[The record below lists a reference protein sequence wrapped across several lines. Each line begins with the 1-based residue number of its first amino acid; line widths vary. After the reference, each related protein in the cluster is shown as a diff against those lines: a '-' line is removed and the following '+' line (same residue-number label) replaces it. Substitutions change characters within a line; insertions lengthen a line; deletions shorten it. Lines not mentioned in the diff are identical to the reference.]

1 MKIIK
6 LKSAPIFKIDSQRGM
21 SILEVLIGIVIL
33 SFLML
38 GVYSIVDNSTATKE
52 KVVKEDR
59 EFMQAQAALYRIET
73 DFSYLYSPL
82 FSSTY
87 STASK
92 DDSSDAAAGG
102 KSASRSLGDRYKN
115 FTKSGQPI
123 PTIELTKEAVSF
135 MTAGHQRKYA
145 DTKEAKFAW
154 VKYQLVADT
163 DGLFKIQRLLSPE
176 NPFGAYYD
184 WDKIR
189 PITLLRGVK
198 DWEVSFWSEK
208 LTKFTENL
216 DDLTVKDAPRSLK
229 IIITGIDNTKNEYTM
244 TRIVR
249 VIWPFYNSEKDE
261 IEMKKTA
268 DENRAAGNV
277 SPDSDGNDGGNP
289 GPGDGE

>member
-1 MKIIK
+1 MKTIK
-6 LKSAPIFKIDSQRGM
+6 LKSAPTFKKSTQVGM
-21 SILEVLIGIVIL
+21 TILEVLIGITIL

-38 GVYSIVDNSTATKE
+38 GVYTIVDNSTGTKE
-52 KVVKEDR
+52 KIVKEDR

-87 STASK
+87 SSASK
-92 DDSSDAAAGG
+92 DDSSDAAASG
-102 KSASRSLGDRYKN
+102 KSASRSLGDRFKN

-123 PTIELTKEAVSF
+123 PTIELSKDAVSF

-154 VKYQLVADT
+154 VKYQLVADSK
-163 DGLFKIQRLLSPE
+163 GLFKIQRILSPE

-184 WDKIR
+184 WDKVR

-216 DDLTVKDAPRSLK
+216 DDLEVKDAPRSFK
-229 IIITGIDNTKNEYTM
+229 ISITGIDDTQNEYTM

-249 VIWPFYNSEKDE
+249 VLWPYYNSEKDE
-261 IEMKKTA
+261 IEMKKVTN
-268 DENRAAGNV
+268 ENSGAGAIT
-277 SPDSDGNDGGNP
+277 PDSDFNEGG
-289 GPGDGE
+289 E